1 MLDTSEGA
9 IACHTY
15 CNAGDPFIRLT
26 VTSYKDHFEQRPLRT
41 RETSSYKSKGVTS
54 NKDFLYEVVPEVLH
68 TRAEELYIFHTKTI
82 SYKNPRVNFLFE
94 FLD

>member
-1 MLDTSEGA
+1 MIFTG
-9 IACHTY
+9 T
-15 CNAGDPFIRLT
+15 NTMT
-26 VTSYKDHFEQRPLRT
+26 VTSYKNHFEQRPLHT
-41 RETSSYKSKGVTS
+41 RETTSYKSIGVTS
-54 NKDFLYEVVPEVLH
+54 NKDFLYEVVPEFLH